1 MRVNASRE
9 QFRGT
14 IGLPLRDYLWVA
26 APRTG
31 IEEANRA
38 RGCVF
43 EEASVVE
50 RVIDECGG
58 ARPRVEARDD
68 GGARPRAGRVVDD
81 PRDILGGRVDPPRWL
96 LRFVEVVIEAV
107 AADAAAAACICA
119 SRCRNSRSRC
129 ASCVAPCHEVSF
141 IKARRRCAC
150 VRICK

>member
-1 MRVNASRE
+1 MHHVNNTGAR
-9 QFRGT
+9 
-14 IGLPLRDYLWVA
+14 LDMLLRDYLWVA

-81 PRDILGGRVDPPRWL
+81 PRDICLLYTSPSPR
-96 LRFVEVVIEAV
+96 
-107 AADAAAAACICA
+107 D
-119 SRCRNSRSRC
+119 
-129 ASCVAPCHEVSF
+129 
-141 IKARRRCAC
+141 
-150 VRICK
+150 

>member
-1 MRVNASRE
+1 M
-9 QFRGT
+9 
-14 IGLPLRDYLWVA
+14 P

-31 IEEANRA
+31 IEEANRV

-43 EEASVVE
+43 DEASVVE
-50 RVIDECGG
+50 RVIDGGGG

-68 GGARPRAGRVVDD
+68 GGARPRAGRVMDD
-81 PRDILGGRVDPPRWL
+81 PRDILVGRVEPPRWL
-96 LRFVEVVIEAV
+96 LRLVEVVIEAA
-107 AADAAAAACICA
+107 AADAAAVACICA